1 MNPPQAVA
9 MKAETLD
16 PKIEKECRRP
26 AFCRTPEGAVEMG
39 VVLVCT
45 LEGEAGSILEGGPIL
60 GVSQ

>member
-1 MNPPQAVA
+1 

-39 VVLVCT
+39 VVL
-45 LEGEAGSILEGGPIL
+45 EGEAGSILEGGPFWA
-60 GVSQ
+60 